1 MKILIYSLNFHP
13 ELTGIGKYS
22 GELAEWLAKKNHEV
36 RVITAPPYY
45 PNWKI
50 GDGYKSWIWQFER
63 LSNVSIWRCPV
74 WIPARPSGIK
84 RILHLLSF
92 ALGSIPIIL
101 LQILW
106 RPSIVL
112 VIEPPLFAA
121 PLAILLAKICRSHSI
136 LHIQDYEIDAAF
148 ELGMLK
154 GARLKNFV
162 LHLEGFLMRSF
173 DVVSTISSSMLNRA
187 KKKGVESK
195 RLLIFPNWVDVSAFH
210 ITNPEDERFEY
221 RERLGIPH
229 DKIVALYSGNMGAKQ
244 GLESLAELAIISN
257 SNINLASVYFVFCGS
272 GVGRNM
278 LLEKTKNLT
287 NVKFLDLQPMDLL
300 PKFFNMID
308 IHLLPQRADIA
319 DLVMPSKLTGM
330 LASGRPVLASAN
342 AGTELANVLDG
353 LGIVTEPGNLNALFD
368 GLRMLC
374 SDPSLRLRLG
384 IAGRAYAQN
393 NLDREKLLF
402 NFESYLL
409 RLVKY

>member
-36 RVITAPPYY
+36 RVIAAPPYY

-50 GDGYKSWIWQFER
+50 GDGYRSWVWQFER
-63 LSNVSIWRCPV
+63 LSNISIWRCPL
-74 WIPARPSGIK
+74 WIPVRPSGMK

-92 ALGSIPIIL
+92 ACSSIPIAL
-101 LQILW
+101 LQIFW
-106 RPSIVL
+106 RPNVVL
-112 VIEPPLFAA
+112 VVEPPLFAA
-121 PLAILLAKICRSHSI
+121 PLALALAKICRSRSI

-154 GARLKNFV
+154 GVKLRSFV
-162 LHLEGFLMRSF
+162 LYLESALMRSF
-173 DVVSTISSSMLNRA
+173 DVVSTISSSMLSKA
-187 KKKGVESK
+187 KKRRVECK
-195 RLLIFPNWVDVSAFH
+195 RLLIFPNWVDVSAFD
-210 ITNPEDERFEY
+210 IRNSDDERFAY

-244 GLESLAELAIISN
+244 GLDSLAELAIMCNSN
-257 SNINLASVYFVFCGS
+257 SNLSSVYFVFCGG
-272 GVGRNM
+272 GVGRDR
-278 LLEKTKNLT
+278 LFERTQNLT
-287 NVKFLDLQPMDLL
+287 NVKFLDLQPNDLL

-330 LASGRPVLASAN
+330 LASGRPVLALAN
-342 AGTELANVLDG
+342 AGTELANVLNG
-353 LGIVTEPGNLNALFD
+353 LGIVVEPGNLQVLFD
-368 GLRMLC
+368 GFMKLY
-374 SDPSLRLRLG
+374 SDPALRSGLG
-384 IAGRAYAQN
+384 VAGRAYAQK

-402 NFESYLL
+402 DFEKYLL
-409 RLVKY
+409 KLVK

>member
-50 GDGYKSWIWQFER
+50 GDGYKSWVWRFER
-63 LSNVSIWRCPV
+63 LSKVSIWRCPV

-92 ALGSIPIIL
+92 ACSSIPIAF
-101 LQILW
+101 LQIFW
-106 RPSIVL
+106 RPNIVL
-112 VIEPPLFAA
+112 VVEPPLFAA
-121 PLAILLAKICRSHSI
+121 PLAIFLAKICRSRSI

-154 GARLKNFV
+154 GAKLRSFV
-162 LHLEGFLMRSF
+162 LHLESALMRSF
-173 DVVSTISSSMLNRA
+173 DVVSTISSSMLFKA
-187 KKKGVESK
+187 KKKRVESK
-195 RLLIFPNWVDVSAFH
+195 RLLIFPNWVDVSAFDV
-210 ITNPEDERFEY
+210 TNSDDERSTY

-244 GLESLAELAIISN
+244 GLESLAELVRMCN
-257 SNINLASVYFVFCGS
+257 LNLNLASVYFVFCGS
-272 GVGRNM
+272 GVGRDM
-278 LLEKTKNLT
+278 LFERTQNLA
-287 NVKFLDLQPMDLL
+287 NVKFLDLQPADLL

-330 LASGRPVLASAN
+330 LASGRPVLALAN
-342 AGTELANVLDG
+342 TGTELANVLDG
-353 LGIVTEPGNLNALFD
+353 LGIVVEPGNLNALFD
-368 GLRMLC
+368 GFMKLYGDPALR
-374 SDPSLRLRLG
+374 SRLG
-384 IAGRAYAQN
+384 IAGRAYAQK

-402 NFESYLL
+402 DFENYLL
-409 RLVKY
+409 KLVK

>member
-50 GDGYKSWIWQFER
+50 GDGYKSWLWRFER

-74 WIPARPSGIK
+74 WIPVRPSGIK

-92 ALGSIPIIL
+92 AFSSIPIAL
-101 LQILW
+101 SQIFW
-106 RPSIVL
+106 RPNVVL
-112 VIEPPLFAA
+112 VVEPPLFAA
-121 PLAILLAKICRSHSI
+121 PLALILAKICHSRSI

-154 GARLKNFV
+154 GARLRRFV
-162 LHLEGFLMRSF
+162 LYLECAIMRSF
-173 DVVSTISSSMLNRA
+173 DVVSTISSSMLSKA
-187 KKKGVESK
+187 KNKRVESK
-195 RLLIFPNWVDVSAFH
+195 KLLIFPNWVDVPAFDVS
-210 ITNPEDERFEY
+210 NSDDERFAY

-244 GLESLAELAIISN
+244 GLESLAELAIMCN
-257 SNINLASVYFVFCGS
+257 SNLNLASVYFVFCGS
-272 GVGRNM
+272 GVGREM
-278 LLEKTKNLT
+278 LFERTQNLT
-287 NVKFLDLQPMDLL
+287 NVKFLDLQPAALL

-342 AGTELANVLDG
+342 AGTELAKVLDG
-353 LGIVTEPGNLNALFD
+353 LGIVVEPGNLKALFD
-368 GLRMLC
+368 GFMRLYGDSALR
-374 SDPSLRLRLG
+374 SRLG
-384 IAGRAYAQN
+384 IAGRIYAQKY
-393 NLDREKLLF
+393 LDREKVLF
-402 NFESYLL
+402 DFENYLL
-409 RLVKY
+409 KLVK